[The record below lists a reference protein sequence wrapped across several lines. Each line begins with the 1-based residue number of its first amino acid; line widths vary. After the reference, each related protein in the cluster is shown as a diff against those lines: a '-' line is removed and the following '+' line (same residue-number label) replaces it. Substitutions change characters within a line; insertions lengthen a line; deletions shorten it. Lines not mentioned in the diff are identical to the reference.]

1 MDWMTMALRRYVDF
15 EGRSQRKE
23 YWMFQLFQVLVY
35 LVCVAIMLAGV
46 PWNDMDNPNSQPGPL
61 LWVGIGL
68 AGLFWLGTLLPS
80 IAVTVRRFH
89 DQDQT
94 GWLYPLY
101 FIPYIGG
108 IVVFVFM
115 CLDGTAGDNK
125 FGPDPKGRGAM
136 DVFS

>member
-1 MDWMTMALRRYVDF
+1 MDWMTMALKRYVDF

-23 YWMFQLFQVLVY
+23 YWMFQLFQMLVY
-35 LVCVAIMLAGV
+35 LVFLAILLAGL
-46 PWNDMDNPNSQPGPL
+46 PWAEMDQPNAEPGPL
-61 LWVGIGL
+61 FWIGL
-68 AGLFWLGTLLPS
+68 ALMILFALGTMLPN

-94 GWLYPLY
+94 GWLYLLN
-101 FIPYIGG
+101 FIPYVGG

-115 CLDGTAGDNK
+115 CLDGTPGENT
-125 FGPDPKGRGAM
+125 FGPDPKGRGAV